1 MRTTKVS
8 TRTGT
13 VAKISQ
19 KKSYWS
25 KGSPLVGITVS
36 IEAREENEDGTTTW
50 TDSIEIPLGWVP
62 EGLKI
67 GSRLRVSVETVEE
80 EPVSQSGDYEG
91 TIGIGSVLAEPSDV
105 GSDE

>member
-1 MRTTKVS
+1 MKTTKVS

-25 KGSPLVGITVS
+25 KGSPLVGITVH
-36 IEAREENEDGTTTW
+36 IEAKEENEDGTTTW

-67 GSRLRVSVETVEE
+67 GSKLRVSVETIE

-91 TIGIGSVLAEPSDV
+91 TIGIGSVLAEPIDA
-105 GSDE
+105 GSDG